1 MIHAHNNNITIQ
13 FRLHKTAKQEQA
25 NLFFV
30 EWEKYLQHIE
40 RTGREKQSIEIGLVD
55 PPPLTSSSTPPLPM
69 ISMQQNTIL
78 SKQSHGNTDTDGGER
93 RRAAVYFGKDISTD
107 IVFNEEQVGKLEQ
120 LRDEAT
126 KAATDTSMNA
136 TNGDDDGN
144 GGVVR

>member
-69 ISMQQNTIL
+69 MSMQQQNTI
-78 SKQSHGNTDTDGGER
+78 
-93 RRAAVYFGKDISTD
+93 
-107 IVFNEEQVGKLEQ
+107 FNEEQVGKLEQ

-136 TNGDDDGN
+136 TNGDDDN
-144 GGVVR
+144 GGVGRR

>member
-40 RTGREKQSIEIGLVD
+40 RTGREKQSIEIGLVN
-55 PPPLTSSSTPPLPM
+55 PPPLTSLTSSSSPPLPM
-69 ISMQQNTIL
+69 MSMQQN
-78 SKQSHGNTDTDGGER
+78 TDGGER

-136 TNGDDDGN
+136 TNGDDDN
-144 GGVVR
+144 GGVGRR